1 MSMQIPESV
10 RLAAVLVPLAGV
22 GALHFPPK
30 TARVVDRLIPDFL
43 PGPKRAW
50 TVGSGV
56 VEVGTAAALLVPRTR
71 SAAAT
76 VAAVL
81 LTALWVGNIK
91 MAWDWR
97 GKSPSKRAIAYGRLP
112 LQIPL
117 IAAARSLR

>member
-1 MSMQIPESV
+1 M
-10 RLAAVLVPLAGV
+10 
-22 GALHFPPK
+22 
-30 TARVVDRLIPDFL
+30 
-43 PGPKRAW
+43 
-50 TVGSGV
+50 
-56 VEVGTAAALLVPRTR
+56 PRTR